1 MSTLKSEGIR
11 AFLWHFSG
19 KIGGQGIAFIASI
32 FLSRLLEPE
41 DFGLVAMVSVVIGM
55 AQIFTDIGL
64 GGALVQRRRVLPVHY
79 SSVFYFNITLAILLT
94 TATFFSAPLIADF
107 YHDDRLEPLTHILS
121 FLFVINAL
129 SSVQTTKLRKELNFT
144 LLTQVAII
152 SGLISGVIGVSMALY
167 GAGVWSLVIMSM
179 SSGVIYNVLLW
190 SASGWT
196 PSLQFSF
203 KALRQL
209 WGYGSRM
216 FIAVVIDTFV
226 SRLDV
231 LFIGRLSGP
240 MVLGLYQRATGL
252 KMMVTRYTSGP
263 LIPVLFSVLTKI
275 QTDIHQFQRII
286 IKSYGIVNF
295 VVFLLLG
302 GLYLVSEEL
311 IVILFSEKWLPSAEY
326 LKIMLLSGFEVP
338 VGAVLITV
346 LSSRGD
352 SKAFLRLEIY
362 KRSLFV
368 LNLSLIFLI
377 GIKGYLYGLLLVSIL
392 SIAMD
397 IFFASREI
405 KLSAYTFIRP
415 LASQMAISI
424 AAVTSVSLIAQSV
437 EMSDFASL
445 LFKGMLFTL
454 LYILISWLFKAE
466 SFQYSYDQLVAVI
479 KKKLFPKHTS

>member
-94 TATFFSAPLIADF
+94 SATFFSAPLIADF

-144 LLTQVAII
+144 LLTQVGII

-240 MVLGLYQRATGL
+240 AVLGLFQRATGL
-252 KMMVTRYTSGP
+252 KMMVIRYTSGP

-275 QTDIHQFQRII
+275 QNDIHQFQNII
-286 IKSYGIVNF
+286 IKAFGIVNF

-302 GLYLVSEEL
+302 GMYLVSEEL

-392 SIAMD
+392 GIAMD
-397 IFFASREI
+397 IVFASREI
-405 KLSAYTFIRP
+405 KLPMYAFVKP
-415 LASQMAISI
+415 LISQMTISVAVVICVII
-424 AAVTSVSLIAQSV
+424 AAQSM
-437 EMSDFASL
+437 EMSNIASL
-445 LFKGMLFTL
+445 LFKGALFTL
-454 LYILISWLFKAE
+454 LYILLSWLFKTE
-466 SFQYSYDQLVAVI
+466 SFQYSYDQLAPVI
-479 KKKLFPKHTS
+479 KRKFFPKHAS